1 MIVSIILITY
11 VIFFSNKEDEGCVYE
26 WRSILVS
33 MIILCN
39 LRKLSFSKCNWV
51 NSMLNNFVIRTFQYI
66 CIIKTINVE
75 IFILY
80 RNTLTVWCI
89 YTIMTYQL
97 FYPPYQLDKLSMN
110 KRDKT
115 LNQSLL
121 QNKRKKQKDG
131 TFKKESHKSDCY
143 IVKKNRWYLKKI
155 FRL

>member
-1 MIVSIILITY
+1 
-11 VIFFSNKEDEGCVYE
+11 
-26 WRSILVS
+26 
-33 MIILCN
+33 
-39 LRKLSFSKCNWV
+39 
-51 NSMLNNFVIRTFQYI
+51 MLNNFVIRTFQYI

-80 RNTLTVWCI
+80 RNTLTVWCN

-131 TFKKESHKSDCY
+131 TFIKESRKSDCY
-143 IVKKNRWYLKKI
+143 IVKKNR
-155 FRL
+155 